1 MKAPSRLTVFYFL
14 AALLFACTGFADEF
28 DPAQDTTGADPLATS
43 GSASTSVLEAENSA
57 TFFNSQ
63 PLSSTANINAATPIA
78 GTLDRSSSSPTLSI
92 NFSREDFDN
101 PVVEIRTTLGSM
113 ILELF
118 PDEAPLAVSNFIGL
132 AEGTKTWIEPESGQ
146 RVMRPL
152 YDGTVFHRV
161 IEGFMI
167 QGGSPTGLGDGTPG
181 YQFRDEINARSLG
194 LDKMEVINDSGV
206 PHPILA
212 INDQNDFQQS
222 ILIPLYQQLDI
233 NSQEELELNID
244 LVDRRLRN
252 MTVKESF
259 ENLGYQYTERVISR
273 MPVRGVIAMANSGP
287 NTNGSQFFINLVDTD
302 WLAGKHTVFGK
313 VRAGLE
319 VLDAIGAVSVD
330 NEGRP
335 LRDVEILSIRQ
346 LPL

>member
-14 AALLFACTGFADEF
+14 TALLFACSGFAAEF
-28 DPAQDTTGADPLATS
+28 DPAKDANGAEPGTNTQAVTANALD
-43 GSASTSVLEAENSA
+43 AENSA
-57 TFFNSQ
+57 TFFNPP
-63 PLSSTANINAATPIA
+63 PLSSTVNINTALPIA
-78 GTLDRSSSSPTLSI
+78 DAMVSSANSPTLSI

-101 PVVEIRTTLGSM
+101 PVVEIRTNLGSM

-118 PDEAPLAVSNFIGL
+118 PDEAPLAVANFIGL
-132 AEGTKTWIEPESGQ
+132 AEGTKPWIEPESGEQ
-146 RVMRPL
+146 VMRPL

-212 INDQNDFQQS
+212 INDQGDFQQK
-222 ILIPLYQQLDI
+222 ILIPLYQELNI
-233 NSQEELELNID
+233 NSQEELDLNIE
-244 LVDRRLRN
+244 LVDRRLRS
-252 MTVKESF
+252 MTVKDSF

-319 VLDAIGAVSVD
+319 VLDAIGDVAVD
-330 NEGRP
+330 NESRP
-335 LRDVEILSIRQ
+335 LEDVVILSIRQ
-346 LPL
+346 IPL

>member
-1 MKAPSRLTVFYFL
+1 MKS
-14 AALLFACTGFADEF
+14 AARFFACLILATLLLISTGFAAET
-28 DPAQDTTGADPLATS
+28 DPGTNTGAAPGNVLDTED
-43 GSASTSVLEAENSA
+43 SAA
-57 TFFNSQ
+57 FFNPQ
-63 PLSSTANINAATPIA
+63 PLSSSVNINTGIPIA
-78 GTLDRSSSSPTLSI
+78 EALDSTLSSSTVSI

-101 PVVEIRTTLGSM
+101 PVVEIRTSLGSM

-132 AEGTKTWIEPESGQ
+132 AEGTKSWIDPETGEQ
-146 RVMRPL
+146 VMRPL

-167 QGGSPTGLGDGTPG
+167 QGGSPTGFGDGTPG

-194 LDKMEVINDSGV
+194 LDKMDVINDAGI

-212 INDQNDFQQS
+212 INDQVDFQQK
-222 ILIPLYQQLDI
+222 ILIPLYQELDI
-233 NSQEELELNID
+233 NSQEELDLNID

-302 WLAGKHTVFGK
+302 WLTGKHTVFGK

-319 VLDAIGAVSVD
+319 VLDAIGAIAVD

-335 LRDVEILSIRQ
+335 LQDVVILSIRQ

>member
-1 MKAPSRLTVFYFL
+1 MKSAARFFACPIL
-14 AALLFACTGFADEF
+14 AALLLVSTGFAAET
-28 DPAQDTTGADPLATS
+28 DPGINTGSTPGNASDTQD
-43 GSASTSVLEAENSA
+43 SAA
-57 TFFNSQ
+57 FFNPQ
-63 PLSSTANINAATPIA
+63 TLSSTVNVNTGIQA
-78 GTLDRSSSSPTLSI
+78 LDSTSSSPTVSI

-101 PVVEIRTTLGSM
+101 PVMEIRTSLGSM

-132 AEGTKTWIEPESGQ
+132 AEGTKFWIDPETGEQ
-146 RVMRPL
+146 VMRPL
-152 YDGTVFHRV
+152 YDGTIFHRV

-194 LDKMEVINDSGV
+194 LDKMEVINDAGI

-212 INDQNDFQQS
+212 INDQEDFQQK
-222 ILIPLYQQLDI
+222 ILIPLYQELDI
-233 NSQEELELNID
+233 KSQEELDLNID
-244 LVDRRLRN
+244 LVDRRLRS

-302 WLAGKHTVFGK
+302 WLTGKHTVFGK

-319 VLDAIGAVSVD
+319 VLDAIGAVAVD

-335 LRDVEILSIRQ
+335 LQDVVILSIRQ

>member
-1 MKAPSRLTVFYFL
+1 MNPSFRLIIFCFL
-14 AALLFACTGFADEF
+14 AALLFTGTGFAAEF
-28 DPAQDTTGADPLATS
+28 EPAQDTTGADPLATS
-43 GSASTSVLEAENSA
+43 GSASTRVLEAEDNA

-63 PLSSTANINAATPIA
+63 PLSSTVNINATIPITEPLDSSAT
-78 GTLDRSSSSPTLSI
+78 SPTLSI

-101 PVVEIRTTLGSM
+101 PLVEIRTNLGSM

-132 AEGTKTWIEPESGQ
+132 AEGTKTWIVPESGQ
-146 RVMRPL
+146 QVRRPL
-152 YDGTVFHRV
+152 YDGTVFHRM

-181 YQFRDEINARSLG
+181 FQFRDEINARSLG

-212 INDQNDFQQS
+212 INDQNDFQQN
-222 ILIPLYQQLDI
+222 ILIPLYRELDI

-273 MPVRGVIAMANSGP
+273 MPVTGIIAMANSGP

-319 VLDAIGAVSVD
+319 VLDAIGAVAVD

-335 LRDVEILSIRQ
+335 LQDVEILSIRQ